1 VERLPRQPLTATSSL
16 LKFIEAN
23 CHLAPVSDRSRDHV
37 PNPVATK
44 SNPDLPLN
52 TLAIGHLMALFKF

>member
-1 VERLPRQPLTATSSL
+1 MERLPRQPLTATSSL

-44 SNPDLPLN
+44 SNPYVPLN
-52 TLAIGHLMALFKF
+52 TPAIGNLMDLFKF